1 MGVDGSMFSENRSK
15 PHFTQVLGPEGTL
28 GHVYALSQAWRSL
41 RQHLTSTLATF
52 FTALVSFSL
61 LFLLGLV
68 LWNLDR
74 VVASLESELEVAA
87 FLKPGANTQ
96 AILGQIKTWPEVSEA
111 RLQTKEEALA
121 TLQLDYPY
129 LAQARE
135 FIQNPLPDTLR
146 LKLSDPQKV
155 RDVGRRL
162 QRLDGVDSVEYGGT
176 LTEQLV
182 RVLTGLR
189 IAVNILIV
197 LLLLDTLFSVM
208 GTIRLSIE
216 NRRDELRV
224 MQLVGATRRFI
235 QGPFVAEGMLL
246 TLAASLFALGLGVLS
261 YRFLSEALQNL
272 LPFVPVLGQND
283 LVRASGAMLLLALL
297 LGATGAFIASRAN
310 LREADL

>member
-1 MGVDGSMFSENRSK
+1 MV
-15 PHFTQVLGPEGTL
+15 
-28 GHVYALSQAWRSL
+28 VYALLQALRSL

-61 LFLLGLV
+61 LFLLGLL

-74 VVASLESELEVAA
+74 VVASLERELEVAA
-87 FLKPGANTQ
+87 FLKPEARVD
-96 AILGQIKTWPEVSEA
+96 ALLEQIKTWPEVSEA

-135 FIQNPLPDTLR
+135 FIQNPLPDTIR
-146 LKLSDPQKV
+146 IKLNDAQAV
-155 RDVGRRL
+155 REVGRRVA
-162 QRLDGVDSVEYGGT
+162 RLEGVDSVEYGGA

-182 RVLTGLR
+182 RVLAGLR
-189 IAVNILIV
+189 VAVNILVV

-216 NRRDELRV
+216 NRREELRV

-235 QGPFVAEGMLL
+235 QGPFLAEGTLL
-246 TLAASLFALGLGVLS
+246 TLAAGLVALGLGTVS
-261 YRFLSEALQNL
+261 YRFLAEALQNL
-272 LPFVPVLGQND
+272 LPFVPVLADGD
-283 LVRASGAMLLLALL
+283 LARAALAMLVLAVL
-297 LGATGAFIASRAN
+297 LGATGAYLASRAH
-310 LREADL
+310 LRETDL

>member
-1 MGVDGSMFSENRSK
+1 M
-15 PHFTQVLGPEGTL
+15 
-28 GHVYALSQAWRSL
+28 YALSQAWRSL
-41 RQHLTSTLATF
+41 GQHLTSTLATF

-74 VVASLESELEVAA
+74 VVTSLEGELEVAA
-87 FLKPGANTQ
+87 FLKPGADAQ
-96 AILGQIKTWPEVSEA
+96 ALLVQTKTWPEVTQA

-155 RDVGRRL
+155 REVGRRL
-162 QRLDGVDSVEYGGT
+162 ERLDGVDSVEYGGT

-246 TLAASLFALGLGVLS
+246 TLAASLFALGLGALS
-261 YRFLSEALQNL
+261 YRFLSGALQNL
-272 LPFVPVLGQND
+272 LPFVPVLSHND
-283 LVRASGAMLLLALL
+283 LIRASAAMLLLALL
-297 LGATGAFIASRAN
+297 LGAMGAFIASRAN

>member
-1 MGVDGSMFSENRSK
+1 MA
-15 PHFTQVLGPEGTL
+15 
-28 GHVYALSQAWRSL
+28 VYALSQALRSL
-41 RQHLTSTLATF
+41 RQHPTSTLATF

-74 VVASLESELEVAA
+74 VVDSLERELEVAA
-87 FLKPGANTQ
+87 FLKPGAQTS
-96 AILGQIKTWPEVSEA
+96 AILNEIKTWPEVSEA
-111 RLQTKEEALA
+111 KLQTKEEALA

-135 FIQNPLPDTLR
+135 FIQNPLPDTIR
-146 LKLSDPQKV
+146 LKLTDPQQV
-155 RDVGRRL
+155 REVGRRVA
-162 QRLDGVDSVEYGGT
+162 RIEGVDSVEYGGT

-182 RVLTGLR
+182 RVLAGLR
-189 IAVNILIV
+189 IAVNTLIV

-216 NRRDELRV
+216 NRREELRV

-235 QGPFVAEGMLL
+235 QGPFVAEGTLL
-246 TLAASLFALGLGVLS
+246 TLAAGLVALGLGVLS
-261 YRFLSEALQNL
+261 YRFLAEALQNL
-272 LPFVPVLGQND
+272 LPFVPVLAGGD
-283 LVRASGAMLLLALL
+283 LFRAALAMLVLAVL
-297 LGATGAFIASRAN
+297 LGATGAYLASRAN

>member
-1 MGVDGSMFSENRSK
+1 M
-15 PHFTQVLGPEGTL
+15 
-28 GHVYALSQAWRSL
+28 YAVAQALRSL

-61 LFLLGLV
+61 LFLLGLI

-74 VVASLESELEVAA
+74 VVASLERELEVAA
-87 FLKPGANTQ
+87 FLKPDAQAT
-96 AILGQIKTWPEVSEA
+96 AILNEIKTWPEVSEA
-111 RLQTKEEALA
+111 KLQTKEEALA

-135 FIQNPLPDTLR
+135 FIQNPLPDTIRLR
-146 LKLSDPQKV
+146 LSNPQEV
-155 RDVGRRL
+155 REIGRRVA
-162 QRLDGVDSVEYGGT
+162 RIEGVESVEYGGT

-182 RVLTGLR
+182 RVLAGLR

-216 NRRDELRV
+216 NRREELRV

-235 QGPFVAEGMLL
+235 QGPFVVEGTLL
-246 TLAASLFALGLGVLS
+246 TLAAGLVALGLGVLS
-261 YRFLSEALQNL
+261 YRFLAQALQDL
-272 LPFVPVLGQND
+272 LPFVPVLAEDD
-283 LVRASGAMLLLALL
+283 LLRAALAMLTLAVL
-297 LGATGAFIASRAN
+297 LGATGAYLASRAN
-310 LREADL
+310 LQEADL

>member
-1 MGVDGSMFSENRSK
+1 MYV
-15 PHFTQVLGPEGTL
+15 
-28 GHVYALSQAWRSL
+28 LSQALRSL
-41 RQHLTSTLATF
+41 RQHPTSTLATF

-74 VVASLESELEVAA
+74 VVASLERELEVAA
-87 FLKPGANTQ
+87 FLKPDAQAT
-96 AILGQIKTWPEVSEA
+96 AILNEIKTWPEVSEVK
-111 RLQTKEEALA
+111 LQTREEALA

-146 LKLSDPQKV
+146 LKLTDPQEV
-155 RDVGRRL
+155 REVGRRVA
-162 QRLDGVDSVEYGGT
+162 RIEGVDGVEYGGA

-182 RVLTGLR
+182 RVLAGLR

-216 NRRDELRV
+216 NRREELRV

-235 QGPFVAEGMLL
+235 QGPFVAEGTLL
-246 TLAASLFALGLGVLS
+246 TLTAGLAALGLGVLS
-261 YRFLSEALQNL
+261 YRFLAEALQNL
-272 LPFVPVLGQND
+272 LPFVPVLAGSD
-283 LVRASGAMLLLALL
+283 LTRAALAMLVLAVL
-297 LGATGAFIASRAN
+297 LGATGAYLASRAN

>member
-1 MGVDGSMFSENRSK
+1 MA
-15 PHFTQVLGPEGTL
+15 
-28 GHVYALSQAWRSL
+28 VYAIAQALRSL

-61 LFLLGLV
+61 LFLLGLL

-74 VVASLESELEVAA
+74 VATSLERELEVAA
-87 FLKPGANTQ
+87 FLKPEARV
-96 AILGQIKTWPEVSEA
+96 AEILGQIKTWPEVGEA

-135 FIQNPLPDTLR
+135 FIQNPLPDTIR
-146 LKLSDPQKV
+146 IKINDAQAV
-155 RDVGRRL
+155 REVGRRVA
-162 QRLDGVDSVEYGGT
+162 RLEGIDSVEYGGA

-182 RVLTGLR
+182 RVLAGLR
-189 IAVNILIV
+189 VAANILVV

-216 NRRDELRV
+216 NRREELRV

-235 QGPFVAEGMLL
+235 QGPFVAEGTLL
-246 TLAASLFALGLGVLS
+246 TLAAGMVALGLGVVS
-261 YRFLSEALQNL
+261 YRFLAEALQNL
-272 LPFVPVLGQND
+272 LPFVPVLASTD
-283 LVRASGAMLLLALL
+283 LARAAVAMLTLAIL
-297 LGATGAFIASRAN
+297 LGATGAYLASRAH
-310 LREADL
+310 LRENDL

>member
-1 MGVDGSMFSENRSK
+1 M
-15 PHFTQVLGPEGTL
+15 
-28 GHVYALSQAWRSL
+28 YALSQALRSL

-74 VVASLESELEVAA
+74 VVASLERELEVAA
-87 FLKPGANTQ
+87 FLKPETQ
-96 AILGQIKTWPEVSEA
+96 ATTILNEIKTWPEVSEA
-111 RLQTKEEALA
+111 KLQTREEALA

-135 FIQNPLPDTLR
+135 FIQNPLPDTIR
-146 LKLSDPQKV
+146 LKLTDPQQV
-155 RDVGRRL
+155 REVGRRVA
-162 QRLDGVDSVEYGGT
+162 RIEGVDGVEYGGA

-182 RVLTGLR
+182 RVLAGLR
-189 IAVNILIV
+189 VAVNILIV

-216 NRRDELRV
+216 NRREELRV

-235 QGPFVAEGMLL
+235 QGPFVAEGTLL
-246 TLAASLFALGLGVLS
+246 TLAAGLVALGLGVLS
-261 YRFLSEALQNL
+261 YRFLAEALQNL
-272 LPFVPVLGQND
+272 LPFVPVLAEGD
-283 LVRASGAMLLLALL
+283 LARAALAMLVLAVLLGASGAYL
-297 LGATGAFIASRAN
+297 ASRAN

>member
-1 MGVDGSMFSENRSK
+1 M
-15 PHFTQVLGPEGTL
+15 
-28 GHVYALSQAWRSL
+28 YALSQALRSL
-41 RQHLTSTLATF
+41 RQHPTSTLATF

-74 VVASLESELEVAA
+74 VVATLERELEIAA
-87 FLKPGANTQ
+87 FLKPEAQ
-96 AILGQIKTWPEVSEA
+96 AEALLSQIKTWPEVSEA

-146 LKLSDPQKV
+146 LRLSDPQAV
-155 RDVGRRL
+155 REVGRRVA
-162 QRLDGVDSVEYGGT
+162 RLEGVESVEYGGA

-182 RVLTGLR
+182 RVLAGLR
-189 IAVNILIV
+189 LAVNILIV

-216 NRRDELRV
+216 NRREELRI
-224 MQLVGATRRFI
+224 MQLVGATRGFI
-235 QGPFVAEGMLL
+235 QGPFVAEGLLL
-246 TLAASLFALGLGVLS
+246 TLAASLVALGLGVGA
-261 YRFLSEALQNL
+261 YRFLAEGLQNL
-272 LPFVPVLGQND
+272 LPFVPVLSRND
-283 LVRASGAMLLLALL
+283 LAQAAGALLLLALL
-297 LGATGAFIASRAN
+297 LGGMGAYLASRAY

>member
-1 MGVDGSMFSENRSK
+1 M
-15 PHFTQVLGPEGTL
+15 
-28 GHVYALSQAWRSL
+28 YALSQALRSL

-74 VVASLESELEVAA
+74 VVASLERELEVAA
-87 FLKPGANTQ
+87 FLKPDAQAT
-96 AILGQIKTWPEVSEA
+96 AILNEIKTWPEVSEA
-111 RLQTKEEALA
+111 KLQTKEEALA

-135 FIQNPLPDTLR
+135 FIQNPLPDTIR
-146 LKLSDPQKV
+146 LKLTDPQEV
-155 RDVGRRL
+155 REVGRRVG
-162 QRLDGVDSVEYGGT
+162 RIEGVEDVEYGGA

-182 RVLTGLR
+182 RVLAGLR
-189 IAVNILIV
+189 VAVNILIV

-216 NRRDELRV
+216 NRREELRV

-235 QGPFVAEGMLL
+235 QGPFVVEGTLL
-246 TLAASLFALGLGVLS
+246 TLAAGLVALGLGVLS
-261 YRFLSEALQNL
+261 YRFLAEAMQNL
-272 LPFVPVLGQND
+272 LPFVPVLAGND
-283 LVRASGAMLLLALL
+283 LVRAALAMLVLAVL
-297 LGATGAFIASRAN
+297 LGATGAYLASRAN

>member
-1 MGVDGSMFSENRSK
+1 MA
-15 PHFTQVLGPEGTL
+15 
-28 GHVYALSQAWRSL
+28 VYAISQALRSL

-61 LFLLGLV
+61 LFLLGLL

-74 VVASLESELEVAA
+74 IVTSLERELEVAA
-87 FLKPGANTQ
+87 FLKPGAQVTE
-96 AILGQIKTWPEVSEA
+96 ILNQVKAWPEVGEA

-135 FIQNPLPDTLR
+135 FIQNPLPDTIR
-146 LKLSDPQKV
+146 IKLNDAQAV
-155 RDVGRRL
+155 REVGRRVA
-162 QRLDGVDSVEYGGT
+162 RLEGVDSVEYGGA

-182 RVLTGLR
+182 RVLAGLR
-189 IAVNILIV
+189 VAVNILVV

-216 NRRDELRV
+216 NRREELRV

-235 QGPFVAEGMLL
+235 QGPFVAEGTLL
-246 TLAASLFALGLGVLS
+246 TQPLAW
-261 YRFLSEALQNL
+261 
-272 LPFVPVLGQND
+272 
-283 LVRASGAMLLLALL
+283 
-297 LGATGAFIASRAN
+297 
-310 LREADL
+310 

>member
-1 MGVDGSMFSENRSK
+1 M
-15 PHFTQVLGPEGTL
+15 
-28 GHVYALSQAWRSL
+28 YALSQALRSL

-74 VVASLESELEVAA
+74 VVASLERELEVAA
-87 FLKPGANTQ
+87 FLKPEAQ
-96 AILGQIKTWPEVSEA
+96 ATTILNEIKTWPEVSEA
-111 RLQTKEEALA
+111 KLQTKEEALA

-135 FIQNPLPDTLR
+135 FIQNPLPDTIR
-146 LKLSDPQKV
+146 LKLADPQQV
-155 RDVGRRL
+155 REVGRRVA
-162 QRLDGVDSVEYGGT
+162 RIEGVDGVEYGGA

-182 RVLTGLR
+182 RVLAGLR
-189 IAVNILIV
+189 VAVNILIV

-216 NRRDELRV
+216 NRREELRV

-235 QGPFVAEGMLL
+235 QGPFVAEGTLL
-246 TLAASLFALGLGVLS
+246 TLAAGLVALGLGVVS
-261 YRFLSEALQNL
+261 YRFLAEALQNL
-272 LPFVPVLGQND
+272 LPFVPVLAQGD
-283 LVRASGAMLLLALL
+283 LVRAALAMLVLAVL
-297 LGATGAFIASRAN
+297 LGATGAYLASRAN

>member
-1 MGVDGSMFSENRSK
+1 M
-15 PHFTQVLGPEGTL
+15 
-28 GHVYALSQAWRSL
+28 YALSQALRSL
-41 RQHLTSTLATF
+41 RQHPTSTLATF

-74 VVASLESELEVAA
+74 VVASLERELEVAA
-87 FLKPGANTQ
+87 FLKPDAQAT
-96 AILGQIKTWPEVSEA
+96 AILNAIKAWPEVSEA
-111 RLQTKEEALA
+111 TLQTKEEALA

-135 FIQNPLPDTLR
+135 FIQNPLPNTIR
-146 LKLSDPQKV
+146 LKLSDPQQV
-155 RDVGRRL
+155 REVGRRVA
-162 QRLDGVDSVEYGGT
+162 RIEGVESVEYGGA

-182 RVLTGLR
+182 RVLAGLR

-216 NRRDELRV
+216 NRREELRV

-235 QGPFVAEGMLL
+235 QGPFVAEGTLL
-246 TLAASLFALGLGVLS
+246 TLAAGLVALGLGILS

-272 LPFVPVLGQND
+272 LPFIPVLAEGD
-283 LVRASGAMLLLALL
+283 LFRAALAMLVLAVL
-297 LGATGAFIASRAN
+297 LGATGAYLASRAN

>member
-1 MGVDGSMFSENRSK
+1 
-15 PHFTQVLGPEGTL
+15 
-28 GHVYALSQAWRSL
+28 VYALSQALRSL
-41 RQHLTSTLATF
+41 RQHPTSTLATF

-74 VVASLESELEVAA
+74 VVASLERELEVAA
-87 FLKPGANTQ
+87 FLKPDAQAT
-96 AILGQIKTWPEVSEA
+96 AILNAIKAWPEVSEA
-111 RLQTKEEALA
+111 TLQTKEEALA

-135 FIQNPLPDTLR
+135 FIQNPLPNTIR
-146 LKLSDPQKV
+146 LKLSDPQQV
-155 RDVGRRL
+155 REVGRRVA
-162 QRLDGVDSVEYGGT
+162 RIEGVESVEYGGA

-182 RVLTGLR
+182 RVLAGLR

-216 NRRDELRV
+216 NRREELRV

-235 QGPFVAEGMLL
+235 QGPFVAEGTLL
-246 TLAASLFALGLGVLS
+246 TLAAGLVALGLGILS

-272 LPFVPVLGQND
+272 LPFIPVLAEGD
-283 LVRASGAMLLLALL
+283 LFRAALAMLVLAVL
-297 LGATGAFIASRAN
+297 LGATGAYLASRAN

>member
-1 MGVDGSMFSENRSK
+1 M
-15 PHFTQVLGPEGTL
+15 
-28 GHVYALSQAWRSL
+28 YALSQALRSL

-74 VVASLESELEVAA
+74 VVASLERELEVAA
-87 FLKPGANTQ
+87 FLKPDAQ
-96 AILGQIKTWPEVSEA
+96 ASAILNEIKTWPEVSEA
-111 RLQTKEEALA
+111 KLQTREEALA

-146 LKLSDPQKV
+146 LKLTDPQEV
-155 RDVGRRL
+155 REIGRRVA
-162 QRLDGVDSVEYGGT
+162 RIEGVDSVEYGGA

-182 RVLTGLR
+182 RVLAGLR

-216 NRRDELRV
+216 NRREELRV

-235 QGPFVAEGMLL
+235 QGPFVAEGTLL
-246 TLAASLFALGLGVLS
+246 TLAAGLVALGLGVLS
-261 YRFLSEALQNL
+261 YRFLAEALQNL
-272 LPFVPVLGQND
+272 LPFVPVLAGND
-283 LVRASGAMLLLALL
+283 LTRAALAMLVLAVL
-297 LGATGAFIASRAN
+297 LGATGAYLASRAN

>member
-1 MGVDGSMFSENRSK
+1 M
-15 PHFTQVLGPEGTL
+15 
-28 GHVYALSQAWRSL
+28 YALSQALRSL
-41 RQHLTSTLATF
+41 RQHPTSTLATF

-74 VVASLESELEVAA
+74 VVATLERELEIAA
-87 FLKPGANTQ
+87 FLKPEAQ
-96 AILGQIKTWPEVSEA
+96 VEALLSQVKTWPEVSEA

-146 LKLSDPQKV
+146 LRLSDPQAV
-155 RDVGRRL
+155 REVGRRVA
-162 QRLDGVDSVEYGGT
+162 RLEGVESVEYGGA

-182 RVLTGLR
+182 RVLVGLR
-189 IAVNILIV
+189 LAVNILMV

-216 NRRDELRV
+216 NRREELRV
-224 MQLVGATRRFI
+224 MQLVGATRGFI
-235 QGPFVAEGMLL
+235 QGPFVAEGLLL
-246 TLAASLFALGLGVLS
+246 TLAASLVALGLGVGA
-261 YRFLSEALQNL
+261 YRFLAESLQNL
-272 LPFVPVLGQND
+272 LPFVPVL
-283 LVRASGAMLLLALL
+283 ASGDLAQAAGALLLLALL
-297 LGATGAFIASRAN
+297 LGGMGAYLASRAH

>member
-1 MGVDGSMFSENRSK
+1 
-15 PHFTQVLGPEGTL
+15 
-28 GHVYALSQAWRSL
+28 VYALSQALRSL

-74 VVASLESELEVAA
+74 VVASLERELEVAA
-87 FLKPGANTQ
+87 FLKPDAQAT
-96 AILGQIKTWPEVSEA
+96 AILNAIKAWPEVSEA
-111 RLQTKEEALA
+111 TLQTKEEALA

-135 FIQNPLPDTLR
+135 FIQNPLPNTIR
-146 LKLSDPQKV
+146 LKLSDPQQV
-155 RDVGRRL
+155 REVGRRVA
-162 QRLDGVDSVEYGGT
+162 RIEGVESVEYGGA

-182 RVLTGLR
+182 RVLAGLR

-216 NRRDELRV
+216 NRREELRV

-235 QGPFVAEGMLL
+235 QGPFVAEGTLL
-246 TLAASLFALGLGVLS
+246 TLAAGLVALGLGILS

-272 LPFVPVLGQND
+272 LPFIPVLAEGD
-283 LVRASGAMLLLALL
+283 LFRAALAMLVLAVL
-297 LGATGAFIASRAN
+297 LGATGAYLASRAN

>member
-1 MGVDGSMFSENRSK
+1 M
-15 PHFTQVLGPEGTL
+15 
-28 GHVYALSQAWRSL
+28 YALSQALRSL

-74 VVASLESELEVAA
+74 VVASLERELEVAA
-87 FLKPGANTQ
+87 FLKPDTEAT
-96 AILGQIKTWPEVSEA
+96 AILNEIKTWPEVSEA
-111 RLQTKEEALA
+111 KLQTKEEALA

-135 FIQNPLPDTLR
+135 FIQNPLPDTIR
-146 LKLSDPQKV
+146 LKLTDPQQV
-155 RDVGRRL
+155 REVGRRVG
-162 QRLDGVDSVEYGGT
+162 RIEGVEGVEYGGA

-182 RVLTGLR
+182 RVLAGLR
-189 IAVNILIV
+189 VAVNILIV

-216 NRRDELRV
+216 NRREELRV

-235 QGPFVAEGMLL
+235 QGPFVAEGTLL
-246 TLAASLFALGLGVLS
+246 TLAAALVALGLGVLS
-261 YRFLSEALQNL
+261 YRFLAEALQNL
-272 LPFVPVLGQND
+272 LPFVPVLAGND
-283 LVRASGAMLLLALL
+283 LIRAALAMLVLAVLLGASGAYL
-297 LGATGAFIASRAN
+297 ASRAN

>member
-1 MGVDGSMFSENRSK
+1 M
-15 PHFTQVLGPEGTL
+15 
-28 GHVYALSQAWRSL
+28 YALSQAWRSL
-41 RQHLTSTLATF
+41 SQHLTSTLATF

-74 VVASLESELEVAA
+74 VVASLEGELEVAA
-87 FLKPGANTQ
+87 FLKPEADAQ
-96 AILGQIKTWPEVSEA
+96 ALLAQIKTWPEVA
-111 RLQTKEEALA
+111 QVNLQTKEEALA

-155 RDVGRRL
+155 REVGRRL
-162 QRLDGVDSVEYGGT
+162 ERLNGVDSVEYGGT

-189 IAVNILIV
+189 VAVNILIV

-235 QGPFVAEGMLL
+235 QGPFVAEGILL
-246 TLAASLFALGLGVLS
+246 TLAASLLALILGALS
-261 YRFLSEALQNL
+261 YRFLAAALQNL
-272 LPFVPVLGQND
+272 LPFVPVLSQSD
-283 LVRASGAMLLLALL
+283 LIRASAAMVLLALL
-297 LGATGAFIASRAN
+297 LGAMGAFIASRAN

>member
-1 MGVDGSMFSENRSK
+1 M
-15 PHFTQVLGPEGTL
+15 
-28 GHVYALSQAWRSL
+28 YALAQALRSL

-74 VVASLESELEVAA
+74 VVASLERELEVAA
-87 FLKPGANTQ
+87 FLKPEAQAT
-96 AILGQIKTWPEVSEA
+96 AILNEIKTWPEVSEA
-111 RLQTKEEALA
+111 KLQTREEALA

-135 FIQNPLPDTLR
+135 FIQNPLPDTIR
-146 LKLSDPQKV
+146 LKLSDPQQV
-155 RDVGRRL
+155 REVGRRVA
-162 QRLDGVDSVEYGGT
+162 RLEGVDGVEYGGA

-182 RVLTGLR
+182 RVLAGLR
-189 IAVNILIV
+189 VAVNILIV

-216 NRRDELRV
+216 NRREELRV

-235 QGPFVAEGMLL
+235 QGPFVAEGTLL
-246 TLAASLFALGLGVLS
+246 TLAAGLVALGLGVLS
-261 YRFLSEALQNL
+261 YRFLADALQNL
-272 LPFVPVLGQND
+272 LPFVPVLSQAD
-283 LVRASGAMLLLALL
+283 LARAAGAMLVLAVLLGASGAYL
-297 LGATGAFIASRAN
+297 ASRAN
-310 LREADL
+310 LRETDL

>member
-1 MGVDGSMFSENRSK
+1 M
-15 PHFTQVLGPEGTL
+15 
-28 GHVYALSQAWRSL
+28 YALSQALRSL
-41 RQHLTSTLATF
+41 RQHPTSTLATF

-74 VVASLESELEVAA
+74 VVASLERELEVAA
-87 FLKPGANTQ
+87 FLKPDAQAT
-96 AILGQIKTWPEVSEA
+96 AILNEIKTWPEVSEA
-111 RLQTKEEALA
+111 KLQTREEALA

-146 LKLSDPQKV
+146 LKLTDPQKV
-155 RDVGRRL
+155 REVGRRVA
-162 QRLDGVDSVEYGGT
+162 RIEGVDSVEYGGA

-182 RVLTGLR
+182 RVLAGLR

-216 NRRDELRV
+216 NRREELRV

-235 QGPFVAEGMLL
+235 QGPFVAEGTLL
-246 TLAASLFALGLGVLS
+246 TLTAGLAALGLGVLS
-261 YRFLSEALQNL
+261 YRFLAEALQNL
-272 LPFVPVLGQND
+272 LPFVPVLAGSD
-283 LVRASGAMLLLALL
+283 LTRAALAMLVLAVL
-297 LGATGAFIASRAN
+297 LGATGAYLASRAN

>member
-1 MGVDGSMFSENRSK
+1 
-15 PHFTQVLGPEGTL
+15 
-28 GHVYALSQAWRSL
+28 VYAVAQALRSL

-61 LFLLGLV
+61 LFLLGLI

-74 VVASLESELEVAA
+74 VVASLERELEVAA
-87 FLKPGANTQ
+87 FLKPDAQAT
-96 AILGQIKTWPEVSEA
+96 AILNEIKTWPEVSEA
-111 RLQTKEEALA
+111 KLQTKEEALA

-135 FIQNPLPDTLR
+135 FIQNPLPDTIRLR
-146 LKLSDPQKV
+146 LSNPQEV
-155 RDVGRRL
+155 REIGRRVA
-162 QRLDGVDSVEYGGT
+162 RIEGVESVEYGGT

-182 RVLTGLR
+182 RVLAGLR

-216 NRRDELRV
+216 NRREELRV

-235 QGPFVAEGMLL
+235 QGPFVVEGTLL
-246 TLAASLFALGLGVLS
+246 TLAAGLVALGLGVLS
-261 YRFLSEALQNL
+261 YRFLAQALQDL
-272 LPFVPVLGQND
+272 LPFVPVLAEDD
-283 LVRASGAMLLLALL
+283 LLRAALAMLTLAVL
-297 LGATGAFIASRAN
+297 LGATGAYLASRAN
-310 LREADL
+310 LQEADL

>member
-1 MGVDGSMFSENRSK
+1 M
-15 PHFTQVLGPEGTL
+15 
-28 GHVYALSQAWRSL
+28 YALSQALRSL

-74 VVASLESELEVAA
+74 VVASLERELEVAA
-87 FLKPGANTQ
+87 FLKPDAQAT
-96 AILGQIKTWPEVSEA
+96 AILDAIKAWPEVSEA
-111 RLQTKEEALA
+111 TLQTKEEALA

-135 FIQNPLPDTLR
+135 FIQNPLPNTIR
-146 LKLSDPQKV
+146 LKLSDPQQV
-155 RDVGRRL
+155 REVGRRVA
-162 QRLDGVDSVEYGGT
+162 RIEGVESVEYGGA

-182 RVLTGLR
+182 RVLAGLR

-216 NRRDELRV
+216 NRREELRV

-235 QGPFVAEGMLL
+235 QGPFVAEGTLL
-246 TLAASLFALGLGVLS
+246 TLAAGLVALGLGILS

-272 LPFVPVLGQND
+272 LPFIPVLAEGD
-283 LVRASGAMLLLALL
+283 LFRAALAMLVLAVL
-297 LGATGAFIASRAN
+297 LGATGAYLASRAN